1 MDYAALAKQYG
12 GTTAAP
18 EIDYAALAKEFGGTT
33 SSSGV
38 PVGRSSGGERTV
50 SGFAGNVVK
59 SAGHLVSGLAT
70 AIAHPIDTATG
81 LLDIG
86 AGALQNAL
94 PKAFVDFV
102 NKSETPE
109 ALAAGQR
116 AVQAA
121 NAAGG
126 VYKDKYGSLDAIKK
140 TLYEDPVGAAAD
152 LSTIFSGGAGLL
164 KGAAK
169 TATASMPAIAADTIA
184 GVPFAKSAGAI
195 LNATTAA
202 AKGLETAAKYTNPLS
217 AVAPI
222 ASTANYAAR
231 LVPGVA
237 PTLDVVGKVAG
248 KVGQTAYN
256 VVEPLLPGGGAA
268 IKSRAILQALDNDPA
283 KIDAA
288 IQLLQSGKSIEET
301 AATLGSTGL
310 AAFAKTS
317 QSASTAIQDLYN
329 AREALLKTQQANQLT
344 GAQGNLNALQQQQIE
359 GISPTGAVS
368 PSEPRNVI
376 NRALAAQQKGLVAQ
390 QQDLAG
396 SLPNVSPMVTG
407 EELAAK
413 AAQGLTDVQKKVVV
427 PAYKKAFD
435 LAGVEPIIPFE
446 NVIGTAKSQRA
457 ETLTTI
463 KGLAPETSRVLELF
477 MPAEPVIPTFTRG
490 FRKGQPRVEA
500 PPAVPLKVTLEQADA
515 LGKALN
521 MDYEVLSRGSTVA
534 ERIAFRRVNEMRA
547 SLNAAIEEGLP
558 AAANDAYK
566 TAKELHGTQVAD
578 VFYTGAPA
586 NLRRTSSINEPLLKS
601 EDIVTK
607 VLNSE
612 NDARQFLK
620 VYAKDPA
627 AMQTLKTGLEN
638 EYRAQ
643 VIDPK
648 TGFVNPGKHATFMAK
663 NENTLNLLDQSGM
676 GIAKSLKKTG
686 TTATDLAEADA
697 ALQAKVEQLKF
708 SNVGALRTALV
719 KDPIKMAAALQE
731 MNGPAKAALARGIL
745 EDAASKGTAHLID
758 NEKTIR
764 MALNAVDPKNASA
777 VFGEAKQIAELQ
789 ALAEKTG
796 NQLGAPT
803 AQNVLASKQRL
814 NTITQDL
821 PQAKAAIENI
831 QAQIQAGET
840 FESLAAQGRKVGE
853 SSLNVVSEST
863 GKTPGSL
870 SKVGMVANI
879 VMNRVKGGLDKKLAV
894 EIAKELLQ
902 SDSAAAALIKA
913 KTPSVKPPRSYEAL
927 RGPAMLAGMQSAN
940 MLAPVRIQL
949 NNMAPGRP

>member
-1 MDYAALAKQYG
+1 MAEMTVEQQRALALASARLRLRQQ
-12 GTTAAP
+12 TPTP
-18 EIDYAALAKEFGGTT
+18 SEI
-33 SSSGV
+33 
-38 PVGRSSGGERTV
+38 PGERSV
-50 SGFAGNVVK
+50 GGFMSNVAS
-59 SAGHLVSGLAT
+59 SAGHLASGLAQ
-70 AIAHPIDTATG
+70 AIAHPIDTTMG
-81 LLDIG
+81 MLDIG
-86 AGALQNAL
+86 AGALQKAL
-94 PKAFVDFV
+94 PQGLVDFI

-116 AVQAA
+116 AVQVA

-152 LSTIFSGGAGLL
+152 LSTIFSGGASLL
-164 KGAAK
+164 KGAAT
-169 TATASMPAIAADTIA
+169 TARMPVIAAGIA
-184 GVPFAKSAGAI
+184 GVPGAESAAAI

-202 AKGLETAAKYTNPLS
+202 AKGLETAGKYTNPLS
-217 AVAPI
+217 AIAPI
-222 ASTANYAAR
+222 ASTAK
-231 LVPGVA
+231 LIPGVA
-237 PTLDVVGKVAG
+237 PTLDVAGRMAG
-248 KVGQTAYN
+248 KVGQGAYN
-256 VVEPLLPGGGAA
+256 IVEPLLPGGNAA

-283 KIDAA
+283 KIGAA

-301 AATLGSTGL
+301 AAALGSTGL
-310 AAFAKTS
+310 AAFAKSS

-329 AREALLKTQQANQLT
+329 ARAAALKAQQANQLT

-376 NRALAAQQKGLVAQ
+376 NRALSAQQKGLAAQ
-390 QQDLAG
+390 QQGLAG
-396 SLPNVSPMVTG
+396 GLPNVSPMVTG
-407 EELAAK
+407 EELAAIAK
-413 AAQGLTDVQKKVVV
+413 QKLADTKRTLTDPEYAKV
-427 PAYKKAFD
+427 AE
-435 LAGVEPIIPFE
+435 LAGTEPIIPFD
-446 NVIGTAKSQRA
+446 NVLGTAKSQQA
-457 ETLTTI
+457 ETLVALK
-463 KGLAPETSRVLELF
+463 KGLAPETVKILELF
-477 MPAEPVIPTFTRG
+477 TPVEPVADTFTRG
-490 FRKGQPRVEA
+490 LRKGQPRGEA
-500 PPAVPLKVTLEQADA
+500 LPAVPLKVTFEQAHA

-521 MDYEVLSRGSTVA
+521 ADLRKLGTDSLDNITRRHIMEMQSALKAS
-534 ERIAFRRVNEMRA
+534 FR
-547 SLNAAIEEGLP
+547 EGLP
-558 AAANDAYK
+558 AETLKAYQDAQK
-566 TAKELHGTQVAD
+566 LHGTQVAD

-586 NLRRTSSINEPLLKS
+586 NLRRTSSVNEPLLKS

-648 TGFVNPGKHATFMAK
+648 TGFVDPGKHAGFMAK

-676 GIAKSLKKTG
+676 GIAKSLEKTG
-686 TTATDLAEADA
+686 AAATDLAAADA
-697 ALQAKVEQLKF
+697 ALQAKAGQLKF
-708 SNVGALRTALV
+708 PSVGALRTALV
-719 KDPIKMAAALQE
+719 KDPVRMAAALQE

-745 EDAASKGTAHLID
+745 EDAAGKGAAHLID
-758 NEKTIR
+758 NEQTIR

-796 NQLGAPT
+796 NKLGAPT
-803 AQNVLASKQRL
+803 AQNALASKQRL

-831 QAQIQAGET
+831 QAQLQAGET
-840 FESLAAQGRKVGE
+840 FESLAAQGRKAGA

-870 SKVGMVANI
+870 SKIGMVANL
-879 VMNRVKGGLDKKLAV
+879 VMNRVKGGLDNKLAV

-902 SDSAAAALIKA
+902 SESAAAALIKA
-913 KTPSVKPPRSYEAL
+913 RTPSAKTPRSYEAL
-927 RGPAMLAGMQSAN
+927 RPATLAGMQSAN
-940 MLAPVRIQL
+940 MLAPVRIEL
-949 NNMAPGRP
+949 NNMNRPDRP

>member
-1 MDYAALAKQYG
+1 MAEMTVEQQQALALASARLRLRQQ
-12 GTTAAP
+12 TPAP
-18 EIDYAALAKEFGGTT
+18 SEI
-33 SSSGV
+33 
-38 PVGRSSGGERTV
+38 PGERSV
-50 SGFAGNVVK
+50 GGFISNVAS
-59 SAGHLVSGLAT
+59 SAGHLVSGLAQ
-70 AIAHPIDTATG
+70 AIAHPVDTTMG
-81 LLDIG
+81 MLDIG
-86 AGALQNAL
+86 AGALQKAL
-94 PKAFVDFV
+94 PQGLVDFI

-116 AVQAA
+116 AVQVA

-152 LSTIFSGGAGLL
+152 LSTIFSGGASLL
-164 KGAAK
+164 KGAA
-169 TATASMPAIAADTIA
+169 TASRMPVIAAGIA
-184 GVPFAKSAGAI
+184 GAPGAESAAAAAI

-202 AKGLETAAKYTNPLS
+202 AKGLETAGKYTNPLS
-217 AVAPI
+217 AIAPI
-222 ASTANYAAR
+222 AGAAK
-231 LVPGVA
+231 LIPGVA
-237 PTLDVVGKVAG
+237 PTLDVAGRMAG
-248 KVGQTAYN
+248 KVGQGAYN
-256 VVEPLLPGGGAA
+256 VVEPLLPGGNAA

-301 AATLGSTGL
+301 AVALGSTGL
-310 AAFAKTS
+310 AAFAKSS

-329 AREALLKTQQANQLT
+329 ARAAVLKAQQANQLT

-376 NRALAAQQKGLVAQ
+376 NRALAEQQKGLAAQ
-390 QQDLAG
+390 QQGLAG
-396 SLPNVSPMVTG
+396 NLPNVSPMATG
-407 EELAAK
+407 EELAAIAK
-413 AAQGLTDVQKKVVV
+413 QKLAAAKETLTD
-427 PAYKKAFD
+427 PAYKKVGE
-435 LAGVEPIIPFE
+435 LAGTEPIIPFD
-446 NVIGTAKSQRA
+446 NVLGTAKSQQA
-457 ETLTTI
+457 ETLVALK
-463 KGLAPETSRVLELF
+463 KGLAPETVKVLELF
-477 MPAEPVIPTFTRG
+477 TPAEPVVDTFTRG
-490 FRKGQPRVEA
+490 LRKGQPRGEV
-500 PPAVPLKVTLEQADA
+500 PPEIPLKVTFEQAHA

-521 MDYEVLSRGSTVA
+521 ADLRKLGTDSLDNITRRHIMDMQSALKAS
-534 ERIAFRRVNEMRA
+534 FR
-547 SLNAAIEEGLP
+547 EGLP
-558 AAANDAYK
+558 AETLKAYQDAQK
-566 TAKELHGTQVAD
+566 LHGTQVAD

-586 NLRRTSSINEPLLKS
+586 NLRRTSAVNEPLLKS

-648 TGFVNPGKHATFMAK
+648 TGFVDPGKHAGFMAK

-676 GIAKSLKKTG
+676 GIAKSLEKTG
-686 TTATDLAEADA
+686 AAATDLAAADA
-697 ALQAKVEQLKF
+697 ALQAKAGQLKF
-708 SNVGALRTALV
+708 PSVGALRAALV
-719 KDPIKMAAALQE
+719 KDPVRMAAALQE

-745 EDAASKGTAHLID
+745 EDAAGKGTAHLID

-764 MALNAVDPKNASA
+764 MALNAADPKSANA

-796 NQLGAPT
+796 NKLGAPT
-803 AQNVLASKQRL
+803 AQNALASKQRL

-831 QAQIQAGET
+831 QAQLQAGET
-840 FESLAAQGRKVGE
+840 FESLAAQGRKAGA

-870 SKVGMVANI
+870 SKIGMVANL
-879 VMNRVKGGLDKKLAV
+879 VMNRVKGGLDNKLAV

-902 SDSAAAALIKA
+902 SESAAAALIKA
-913 KTPSVKPPRSYEAL
+913 KTPSIKPPRSFEAL

-940 MLAPVRIQL
+940 MLAPVRIEL
-949 NNMAPGRP
+949 NNMARPDRP

>member
-1 MDYAALAKQYG
+1 MATIEELSTALTKADAAGNTADAKAFADAIRQMRV
-12 GTTAAP
+12 AAP
-18 EIDYAALAKEFGGTT
+18 QSEI
-33 SSSGV
+33 
-38 PVGRSSGGERTV
+38 PGERTLG
-50 SGFAGNVVK
+50 GFMSNVAS
-59 SAGHLVSGLAT
+59 SAGHLASGLAQ
-70 AIAHPIDTATG
+70 AIAHPIDTTMG
-81 LLDIG
+81 MLDIG
-86 AGALQNAL
+86 AGALQKAL
-94 PKAFVDFV
+94 PQGLVDFI

-116 AVQAA
+116 AVQVA

-164 KGAAK
+164 KGAA
-169 TATASMPAIAADTIA
+169 TASRAPILAAGIA
-184 GVPFAKSAGAI
+184 GVPGAETAAT
-195 LNATTAA
+195 LSGLATTA

-217 AVAPI
+217 AIAPI
-222 ASTANYAAR
+222 AGAAK
-231 LVPGVA
+231 LIPGVA
-237 PTLDVVGKVAG
+237 PTLDVAGRMAG
-248 KVGQTAYN
+248 KVGQGAYN
-256 VVEPLLPGGGAA
+256 VVEPLLPGGNAA
-268 IKSRAILQALDNDPA
+268 IKSRAVLQALDNDPA

-310 AAFAKTS
+310 AAFAKSS

-329 AREALLKTQQANQLT
+329 ARAAALKAQQANQLA

-376 NRALAAQQKGLVAQ
+376 NRALAEQQKGLAAQ
-390 QQDLAG
+390 QQGLAG
-396 SLPNVSPMVTG
+396 NLPNVSPMVTG

-413 AAQGLTDVQKKVVV
+413 AAQGLTDVQKKVVI
-427 PAYKKAFD
+427 PAYTEAFK
-435 LAGVEPIIPFE
+435 LAGTEPIIPFE
-446 NVIGTAKSQRA
+446 SVLGTARGQRA
-457 ETLTTI
+457 ETLTAL

-477 MPAEPVIPTFTRG
+477 TPVEPVADTFTRG
-490 FRKGQPRVEA
+490 LRKGQPRGEA
-500 PPAVPLKVTLEQADA
+500 PPAAPLKVTLEQADA

-521 MDYEVLSRGSTVA
+521 IDYGALSGSTDA
-534 ERIAFRRVNEMRA
+534 ASNIARRRINDMRA
-547 SLNAAIEEGLP
+547 SLTAAIEEGLP

-566 TAKELHGTQVAD
+566 AAKELHGTQVAD

-586 NLRRTSSINEPLLKS
+586 NLRRTSSVNEPLLKS

-648 TGFVNPGKHATFMAK
+648 TGFVDPGKHAGFMAK

-676 GIAKSLKKTG
+676 GIAKSLEKTG
-686 TTATDLAEADA
+686 AAATDLAAADA
-697 ALQAKVEQLKF
+697 ALQAKAGQLKF
-708 SNVGALRTALV
+708 PSVGALRTALV
-719 KDPIKMAAALQE
+719 KDPVRMAAALQE

-745 EDAASKGTAHLID
+745 EDAAGKGTAHLID

-764 MALNAVDPKNASA
+764 MALNAADPKSANA

-796 NQLGAPT
+796 NKLGAPT
-803 AQNVLASKQRL
+803 AQNALASKQRL

-831 QAQIQAGET
+831 QTQLQAGET
-840 FESLAAQGRKVGE
+840 FESLAAQGRKAGA

-870 SKVGMVANI
+870 SKIGMVANL
-879 VMNRVKGGLDKKLAV
+879 VMNRVKGGLDNKLAV

-902 SDSAAAALIKA
+902 SESAAAALIKA
-913 KTPSVKPPRSYEAL
+913 RTPSAKTPRSFESL

-940 MLAPVRIQL
+940 MLAPVRIEL
-949 NNMAPGRP
+949 NNMARPDRP